1 MKISFQNLDT
11 DEIISE
17 WSLNPKQEIFWK
29 SEKKVILISG
39 GFGAGKSLML
49 VLKAIDMALRYPKNF
64 ILMGRQTYVQLR
76 DSLLKEFLVTCP
88 EHLIESYNKSEMK
101 IVMINGSEIVFR
113 HLDKIAE
120 QELRSL
126 NLGCVFIDQAEDIA
140 KGVFLALLGRLR
152 RDGIQNE
159 DRKLYM
165 SINPELT
172 WHFAEFKQNPKPG
185 YELIE
190 CSTYDNAEHLPE
202 GYIKNLEENY
212 PEDFRKQYVEG
223 VWDESLLSSNAVF
236 EREYIDKLNKWI
248 RKPRVVTEDL
258 KVYAEWIK
266 GHRYQ
271 MGIDVAEGAEQD
283 TDKKDKS
290 AITIVDL
297 TELEEVAHWAGQV
310 PPDVVADKA
319 INFARMYQR
328 NGTYCTII
336 PEMNSIGLALVN
348 KLKMEDDIDIY
359 RREEFDKSTGKRL
372 KQLGWRTTRQSK
384 PLLVS
389 HFKQLLRLRVPKI
402 RTEETL
408 AEFKTFIHSGESR
421 KSGMAAKTGFHDDRI
436 MSCLLAF
443 FEPGDVI
450 PGQIFKPKLT
460 NNIAVKIQ
468 PTIIVKNGKARLK
481 GLQPKLYANTWM
493 TH

>member
-1 MKISFQNLDT
+1 MKISFQNLET

-17 WSLNPKQEIFWK
+17 WELNPKQERFWK

-49 VLKAIDMALRYPKNF
+49 VLKAIDMALRYPDNF

-76 DSLLKEFLVTCP
+76 DSLLKEFLLTCP
-88 EHLIESYNKSEMK
+88 EHLIESYHKAEMK
-101 IVMINGSEIVFR
+101 IRMINGSEIIFR

-172 WHFAEFKQNPKPG
+172 WHYAEFKQNPKPG
-185 YELIE
+185 YDLIE
-190 CSTYDNAEHLPE
+190 CSTYDNEKHLPE
-202 GYIKNLEENY
+202 GYIKNLEDNY

-223 VWDESLLSSNAVF
+223 IWDESLLSSNAVF
-236 EREYIDKLNKWI
+236 EREYIEKLNKWVQ
-248 RKPRVVTEDL
+248 KPKVVSEDL
-258 KVYAEWIK
+258 RVYKSYIK

-271 MGIDVAEGAEQD
+271 MGIDVAEGAEED

-297 TELEEVAHWAGQV
+297 DELEEVAHWAGQC

-319 INFARMYQR
+319 INFARMYQD
-328 NGTYCTII
+328 GDFCTIV
-336 PEMNSIGLALVN
+336 PEMNSIGLTLVN

-389 HFKQLLRLRVPKI
+389 HFKQLLRLKVPKI
-402 RTEETL
+402 RTEETV
-408 AEFKTFIHSGESR
+408 AEFKTFIHSNETR

-436 MSCLLAF
+436 MSTLLAF
-443 FEPGDVI
+443 FEPGDVV
-450 PGQIFKPKLT
+450 PGKILKPKLM
-460 NNIAVKIQ
+460 NNSNDVQ
-468 PTIIVKNGKARLK
+468 PTIIIKNGKARLR
-481 GLQPKLYANTWM
+481 GLQPKIYINKWT